1 MHRACQS
8 VDNNNVISKAW
19 FLRVGSGNSDV
30 ISGVFDVMVRRMIF
44 PVFFHFL
51 LRVPIPIVI
60 RWSLDNPVLK
70 KDNLETAVF
79 VKQAEQRPHRHQSKL
94 KMGCHSG
101 QKKPARNEASRN
113 GILATN
119 SQNQNME
126 NLCGT

>member
-1 MHRACQS
+1 
-8 VDNNNVISKAW
+8 
-19 FLRVGSGNSDV
+19 VGSENFDV
-30 ISGVFDVMVRRMIF
+30 ISRVFGVIVRRMISSR
-44 PVFFHFL
+44 FFHFL

-70 KDNLETAVF
+70 KDNLENAVF
-79 VKQAEQRPHRHQSKL
+79 VKQAEQRSHRHQSKL
-94 KMGCHSG
+94 KTDCRSC

-113 GILATN
+113 GKLAAN